1 MKSQKWIKHVY
12 NIYTAILTKG
22 KMKVQV
28 FRNVSSSAL
37 VFACKRHGR
46 STEMRSRIN
55 LTYAHRYLG
64 YWLWTHGNIKENFI
78 NIHRKWTR
86 VVCSGI
92 YATEHRLKVSSVP
105 VLGQYMNM
113 FRCSCNVKTRICG
126 EIVQPTAFVPRIE
139 NPIQWLETMNNRWG

>member
-1 MKSQKWIKHVY
+1 MYTIFTQLFSRKEKWKFKY
-12 NIYTAILTKG
+12 LETYRLQLLSLLAKG
-22 KMKVQV
+22 AAWAQKMK
-28 FRNVSSSAL
+28 L
-37 VFACKRHGR
+37 
-46 STEMRSRIN
+46 TLRSRIN

-64 YWLWTHGNIKENFI
+64 YWLWTHGNIKENFT

-113 FRCSCNVKTRICG
+113 FRYSCNVKTRICG

-139 NPIQWLETMNNRWG
+139 NPIQWLETMNDRWR